1 VDDSDAIPE
10 AFQPVTPELVDR
22 LRGDMLKAGF
32 PETLAELISTYLV
45 ETGPAYASCPH
56 CRRRVIVDLP
66 VQKYREKI
74 VDKLVDHLVG
84 KPLEKRQVDH
94 RIHTVADLGTLT
106 DDELYRIASGAS

>member
-1 VDDSDAIPE
+1 
-10 AFQPVTPELVDR
+10 
-22 LRGDMLKAGF
+22 
-32 PETLAELISTYLV
+32 
-45 ETGPAYASCPH
+45 
-56 CRRRVIVDLP
+56 